1 MTSISHRRL
10 GARILVVDDSAVMRR
25 TLRNLLETHDEWKVC
40 DEASDGREAVA
51 KFDEE
56 KFDVI
61 VLDFQMP
68 IMNGLGLLRAIAGQ
82 HQLSQVPLIV
92 WTGSNDP
99 GISAACTQAGA
110 TFVKTK
116 PSDFAE
122 HVVFAQE
129 VGTLARTAK
138 KRRRG

>member
-1 MTSISHRRL
+1 MPNSDLTIMV
-10 GARILVVDDSAVMRR
+10 IDDDPGDI
-25 TLRNLLETHDEWKVC
+25 NLI
-40 DEASDGREAVA
+40 REALAEGLPHVRIRSIINA
-51 KFDEE
+51 AEALEE
-56 KFDVI
+56 LKRSTTSTIPDAI
-61 VLDFQMP
+61 LLDYHMP

-110 TFVKTK
+110 TLVKTK